1 MVDVI
6 FSDIDGCFVPQGYD
20 PLGLVKTDEASEPY
34 FEYYRNYSGPQL
46 VLCTGRA
53 WANTL
58 GILRR
63 AHFLPNQTIFWSDQA
78 LLCENGVDVVVDPV
92 NGRRTSLIDELD
104 DLDRLGPVVERI
116 KGAGEELELVLDEL
130 REGLEADFGREV
142 TPIQLI
148 RKNFCVTARIPHFEG
163 TDEQVDASRFCHSLT
178 QAVQRPLGS
187 LLEDGSA
194 RIILSASAVD
204 ITLPVGKGDGVKYLL
219 ERYETASNRAAYIGD
234 SVPDIEGMKQVG
246 LACCPSNAVVPV
258 KEYVASRGASGYVS
272 PLTHADAE
280 IDILNYIYRTKM
292 SGMAT

>member
-1 MVDVI
+1 LIDVI

-20 PLGLVKTDEASEPY
+20 PLGSVQVDEASEPY
-34 FEYYRNYSGPQL
+34 FEYYRNYSGTQL

-53 WANTL
+53 WANTH
-58 GILRR
+58 GILQR
-63 AHFLPNQTIFWSDQA
+63 AHFLPNQRTLWPDQPH
-78 LLCENGVDVVVDPV
+78 LCENGIDVIVDPV

-104 DLDRLGPVVERI
+104 ELDHLRPVVERI

-130 REGLEADFGREV
+130 REGLEADFGRDIA
-142 TPIQLI
+142 PIQLI
-148 RKNFCVTARIPHFEG
+148 KKKFCVTLRTPHFDG
-163 TDEQVDASRFCHSLT
+163 SAQQVNGSRFYHIVT
-178 QAVQRPLGS
+178 QALKRPLGS

-219 ERYETASNRAAYIGD
+219 ERYGTAPNRAAYIGD

-258 KEYVASRGASGYVS
+258 QEYVASRGAYGYVS
-272 PLTHADAE
+272 PSTHADAE
-280 IDILNYIYRTKM
+280 LDILSYIYRTRM